1 MKGKVVVMSGATS
14 GIGAAAA
21 LALARAGARIVF
33 IARDESRAK
42 ATLGALNAAA
52 PGLGH
57 RAHYADLSSIA
68 ETKRVGDEIAAAE
81 SRIDVLVNNAGAVFG
96 ERRIS
101 IDGLELTFALNHM
114 SYFTLTKSLV
124 DTLKGSTPARIVSTA
139 SHAHMR
145 ARFDIDDLQ
154 TRKARYSAMGVYG
167 ASKLCNILFT
177 RELARRLSGTGVVA
191 NCLHPGVVA
200 TGFGRE
206 ASGFLRWALSI
217 ARPLLLTPE
226 QGADTLIWL
235 ASAPETASVSGEYFA
250 KRKPARRTA
259 EAQDDAL
266 AAKLWEISEEIY
278 AEHAKA

>member
-1 MKGKVVVMSGATS
+1 
-14 GIGAAAA
+14 
-21 LALARAGARIVF
+21 
-33 IARDESRAK
+33 
-42 ATLGALNAAA
+42 
-52 PGLGH
+52 
-57 RAHYADLSSIA
+57 
-68 ETKRVGDEIAAAE
+68 
-81 SRIDVLVNNAGAVFG
+81 
-96 ERRIS
+96 
-101 IDGLELTFALNHM
+101 
-114 SYFTLTKSLV
+114 
-124 DTLKGSTPARIVSTA
+124 
-139 SHAHMR
+139 MR

-278 AEHAKA
+278 AEHAKG